1 MGMIKTI
8 HVVCVVLSFS
18 GFFLRGVWMMLEST
32 LLQHRLV
39 KIFPHVVDTLLL
51 TSAIIL
57 AVQWRI
63 SPLEQSW
70 LLAKIIALLVYILV
84 GIVALR
90 HGRSKK
96 VRVLAWLFGL
106 LTFLYIV
113 AVANTKSVLGWLS
126 YIQ

>member
-1 MGMIKTI
+1 MVLIKSI
-8 HVVCVVLSFS
+8 HVACVVLSFT
-18 GFFLRGVWMMLEST
+18 GFFVRGIWMMQESVR
-32 LLQHRLV
+32 LQERWT
-39 KIFPHVVDTLLL
+39 KILPHVVDTLLL

-63 SPLEQSW
+63 SPLEHSW

-84 GIVALR
+84 GMVALR

-113 AVANTKSVLGWLS
+113 SVATTRSVLGWLS

>member
-1 MGMIKTI
+1 MEWIKTI
-8 HVVCVVLSFS
+8 HVTCVILSLS
-18 GFFLRGVWMMLEST
+18 GFFLRGIWMMRDSIHLE
-32 LLQHRLV
+32 HRLV
-39 KIFPHVVDTLLL
+39 KSFPHVVDTLLL

-63 SPLEQSW
+63 SPLEHSW
-70 LLAKIIALLVYILV
+70 LLAKIIALLVYIRL
-84 GIVALR
+84 GMVALR

-96 VRVLAWLFGL
+96 VRVVAWLSGL

-113 AVANTKSVLGWLS
+113 SVATTKSVLGWLS

>member
-1 MGMIKTI
+1 MVLIKSI
-8 HVVCVVLSFS
+8 HVACVVLSFT
-18 GFFLRGVWMMLEST
+18 GFFVRGIWMMQESVR
-32 LLQHRLV
+32 LQERWT
-39 KIFPHVVDTLLL
+39 KILPHVVDTLLL

-63 SPLEQSW
+63 SPLEHSW

-84 GIVALR
+84 GMVALR

-113 AVANTKSVLGWLS
+113 SVANTRSVLGWLS